1 MKKELLIASLVSCV
15 VLTSGGIQVL
25 AEDVKGATTSGTV
38 KLISPTGEVTPLDPE
53 ETVTPEDGKETGNE
67 GPLSI
72 DYVPNFL
79 FGEVEISGSTLT
91 LPDLNTNPLVQV
103 TDNRGSG
110 AGWTLK
116 LSATPFINN
125 EDETKQLTGTTL
137 SIGGITPE
145 AVDETNTSTAPTP
158 SAQTYGVS
166 DTSAKTLL
174 RAGADA
180 GMGSWKGKFKTSDG
194 ANSVSLTIPAGNK
207 VGSYT
212 STITWSLANA
222 PE

>member
-1 MKKELLIASLVSCV
+1 MKKELLVASLASCV
-15 VLTSGGIQVL
+15 VLTGGGIQVL
-25 AEDVKGATTSGTV
+25 AEDVEGATTSGTV
-38 KLISPTGEVTPLDPE
+38 KLISPAGEVTPLDPE
-53 ETVTPEDGKETGNE
+53 ETVAPEDGKETGNQ

-91 LPDLNTNPLVQV
+91 LPDLNSNPLVQV

-207 VGSYT
+207 IGSYT
-212 STITWSLANA
+212 STLTWSLANA